1 MSILASAKANAIV
14 PVADID
20 RARTWWVDTLGLK
33 VVQDSDAGLILEA
46 GSGTRIV
53 FYESEGA
60 GKAPNSIVDFTVD
73 DIEGAVDALSAK
85 GISFERYDSIEADD
99 KGIADMGPMRCA
111 WIVDPDGN
119 SIAIS
124 QFVTVNA

>member
-14 PVADID
+14 PVADMD
-20 RARTWWVDTLGLK
+20 RARTWWVDTLGLRI
-33 VVQDSDAGLILEA
+33 VQDSDAGLILEA
-46 GSGTRIV
+46 GGGTNIV
-53 FYESEGA
+53 FYKSDGA

-73 DIEGAVDALSAK
+73 DIEGAVDALVAK
-85 GISFERYDSIEADD
+85 GISFQSYDSIEADD

-119 SIAIS
+119 NIAIS